1 MKRGLR
7 LGKVKRSPSTRG
19 VKPLRVDSITYALS
33 LLFGDNYYVRYK
45 LPGTDI
51 DFIAYDEG
59 SDELIAVEVKTKVDE
74 ENIDK
79 VILQL
84 DFRRHIANRV
94 YLAVPERDVY
104 YTLMMVPIEY
114 GVLGVAG
121 YNVTVYRR
129 SRYFNPSH
137 AKWIKQLLFGAE

>member
-7 LGKVKRSPSTRG
+7 LGKVKNSPSARG

-33 LLFGDNYYVRYK
+33 LLFGSNYYVRYR

-51 DFIAYDEG
+51 DFLAYDDVN
-59 SDELIAVEVKTKVDE
+59 DELIAVEVKTKVDE

-104 YTLMMVPIEY
+104 YALMMVPIEY
-114 GVLGVAG
+114 GVLGVRG
-121 YNVTVYRR
+121 YEVSVYRR
-129 SRYFNPSH
+129 SRFFNPSN
-137 AKWIKQLLFGAE
+137 ARWLKQLLFK

>member
-1 MKRGLR
+1 MRR
-7 LGKVKRSPSTRG
+7 MIRYEKVKKRPTNRG

-33 LLFGDNYYVRYK
+33 LLFGNNFYVRYK

-51 DFIAYDEG
+51 DFLAYDEG
-59 SDELIAVEVKTKVDE
+59 SDELTAVEVKTRVDE

-104 YTLMMVPIEY
+104 YSLMMVPIEY
-114 GVLGVAG
+114 GVLGVSG

-137 AKWIKQLLFGAE
+137 AKWIKQLLFKE